1 MITSLDDQSKYML
14 GVAQARMTNNNI
26 DAMNV
31 TPDNKLS
38 EGIDSVERHMP
49 APWLPLVRYDTE
61 FRTHVVISSQ
71 KAVAFATDAMG
82 NQFIVPAGL
91 ALDVK
96 AAVDAGGDTSGAKS
110 KYTVEDVKNGVKNAK
125 GEDVTDGEAVVASF
139 FEGAEQKVFVSPFCG
154 INNYNIFKHA
164 GGDGVNPTLYNNYN
178 YNPQPTISY
187 NMDYAFQ
194 YAMVKDNTEYTKAP
208 LTGISAFVGDKAMA
222 GQFITYDANSNFV
235 LAAEDFTY
243 GDTPVERI
251 IGQVSKVS
259 TFFDPATGN
268 KTNNSFNHLDKVV
281 NLAPFENKSG
291 LNTMPG
297 LDTKGMTAKIHYA
310 NGYGLISFSIQT
322 R

>member
-1 MITSLDDQSKYML
+1 MITNLDEQSKYML
-14 GVAQARMTNNNI
+14 GVAQARMSNNQ
-26 DAMNV
+26 DALHI

-71 KAVAFATDAMG
+71 KAVAFATDAKG
-82 NQFIVPAGL
+82 NQYIVPAGL

-96 AAVDAGGDTSGAKS
+96 LAVDAGGDATGTKA
-110 KYTVEDVKNGVKNAK
+110 KYTIEDVKNGVKNAK
-125 GEDVTDGEAVVASF
+125 GEDVTDGELVVASF
-139 FEGAEQKVFVSPFCG
+139 FEGADQKVFVSPFCG
-154 INNYNIFKHA
+154 INNYNIFRHP
-164 GGDGVNPTLYNNYN
+164 GGDGVNPSLYNNYN

-194 YAMVKDNTEYTKAP
+194 YAMVKDNTEYVKAP

-222 GQFITYDANSNFV
+222 GQFITYDENSNFV

-243 GDTPVERI
+243 GSTPVERI
-251 IGQVSKVS
+251 IGQVSKV
-259 TFFDPATGN
+259 TVFFDPITGVKTGN
-268 KTNNSFNHLDKVV
+268 SYNHLDKVI
-281 NLAPFENKSG
+281 NMSPLDSNNG

-297 LDTKGMTAKIHYA
+297 LDTKGMTAKVHYA
-310 NGYGLISFSIQT
+310 NGYGVISFSIQT

>member
-14 GVAQARMTNNNI
+14 GVAQSRMSNNQ
-26 DAMNV
+26 DALHI

-71 KAVAFATDAMG
+71 KAVAFATDAKG
-82 NQFIVPAGL
+82 NQYIVPAGL

-96 AAVDAGGDTSGAKS
+96 LAAAAGGVATGAKA
-110 KYTVEDVKNGVKNAK
+110 KYTIEDVKNGVKNAK
-125 GEDVTDGEAVVASF
+125 GKDVTDGELVVASF
-139 FEGAEQKVFVSPFCG
+139 FEGADQKVFVSPFCG
-154 INNYNIFKHA
+154 INNYNIFRHP
-164 GGDGVNPTLYNNYN
+164 GGDGVNPSFYNNYN

-194 YAMVKDNTEYTKAP
+194 YAMVKNNAEYAKAP
-208 LTGISAFVGDKAMA
+208 LTGIAAFVGAKAMA
-222 GQFITYDANSNFV
+222 GQFITYDENSNFV

-243 GDTPVERI
+243 GTTPVECI
-251 IGQVSKVS
+251 IGQVSKVV
-259 TFFDPATGN
+259 TFFDPATGV
-268 KTNNSFNHLDKVV
+268 KTGNSFNHLDKVV
-281 NLAPFENKSG
+281 NRSPFDSNNG

-310 NGYGLISFSIQT
+310 NGFGLISFSIQT

>member
-1 MITSLDDQSKYML
+1 MITNLDDQSKYML
-14 GVAQARMTNNNI
+14 GVAQARMANNNI
-26 DAMNV
+26 DTDHI

-49 APWLPLVRYDTE
+49 APWLPLVRYDTK
-61 FRTHVVISSQ
+61 FKTHVVISSQ
-71 KAVAFATDAMG
+71 KAVAFATDASG
-82 NQFIVPAGL
+82 AQYIVPAGL
-91 ALDVK
+91 ALDLA
-96 AAVDAGGDTSGAKS
+96 AAVTAGGDSTGAKT

-125 GEDVTDGEAVVASF
+125 GDDVTDGEAVVASF
-139 FEGAEQKVFVSPFCG
+139 FDGSTQKVFVSPFCG
-154 INNYNIFKHA
+154 INNYNIFRHP
-164 GGDGVNPTLYNNYN
+164 GGDGVNPTLYNAYN

-194 YAMVKDNTEYTKAP
+194 YAMVKDNTEYVKAP

-251 IGQVSKVS
+251 VGQVSKVV
-259 TFFDPATGN
+259 TFFDPATGA

-281 NLAPFENKSG
+281 NLSPFENKSG
-291 LNTMPG
+291 LNSMPG